1 MLGNFYLQFNNFL
14 LCCSP
19 KFSLVGQRFTVRCRI
34 GMDGMQV
41 QQTTNEDHPYTFQI
55 SGRERILE
63 LQARWMSWL
72 FLIFLNIHFTEL
84 RFTAAKEILK
94 LCKWAHVSSTL
105 YIFCSSTYWVLGNK
119 TFHGLNNG
127 SNILLAEAH
136 QFFFLF
142 IKLFTHIILNSY
154 TYINCKCIQFCFS
167 KLQTRTRWMDKGIIR
182 LYFFFF

>member
-1 MLGNFYLQFNNFL
+1 MEHAWRHSLLKWISLFHSSCHQSNTSSLHNWLLGNFYLQFNNFL

-72 FLIFLNIHFTEL
+72 KHI
-84 RFTAAKEILK
+84 
-94 LCKWAHVSSTL
+94 SS
-105 YIFCSSTYWVLGNK
+105 S
-119 TFHGLNNG
+119 
-127 SNILLAEAH
+127 
-136 QFFFLF
+136 FLF
-142 IKLFTHIILNSY
+142 MFLTIYSDYFEQLHLLIVNAFNFVFPSSKQDRDEWIKV
-154 TYINCKCIQFCFS
+154 
-167 KLQTRTRWMDKGIIR
+167 
-182 LYFFFF
+182 